1 MRRERLCISILLP
14 VLAVLLFLSGTALA
28 QVTTAAIH
36 GTVTDASGA
45 VVPNATVT
53 TRNNATGIATTAT
66 TNASG
71 YFTFTALQVGGPYTI
86 TIEAPGFQKYQST
99 GTMLTVNANIEL
111 DGKMS
116 VGAALQTVTVSASSV
131 QVETANTQLEQI
143 VPQSAIEDLPMLGR
157 DAASLEKLT
166 PGVVESSD
174 RFGSFSANG
183 SQTTGNSYLLDG
195 IDNNDGP
202 LQDEGLTINPDALAE
217 ENIITSTLN
226 PEFSRNGGAVVNQII
241 KSGTNSIHGSGFEY
255 YRDTFLNNGNYF
267 SQIRPPFHQNLYGGT
282 LGAPILKDKLFGFV
296 AYQGLRNVTGQT
308 TQTQV
313 FQGGILPSAAAG
325 AASLPT
331 NTTWQ
336 PEARATRTAP
346 PA

>member
-1 MRRERLCISILLP
+1 MRRERLGFPLLLLI
-14 VLAVLLFLSGTALA
+14 LAVFLSLSGTARA

-36 GTVTDASGA
+36 GTITDASGA

-53 TRNNATGIATTAT
+53 ALNNATGIATTAT
-66 TNASG
+66 SDASG

-86 TIEAPGFQKYQST
+86 TIEAAGFQKYQST
-99 GTMLTVNANIEL
+99 GTMLTVNANLEL

-131 QVETANTQLEQI
+131 QVETSNTQLEQL

-174 RFGSFSANG
+174 RFGSYSANG
-183 SQTTGNSYLLDG
+183 SQTTSNSYLVDG

-226 PEFSRNGGAVVNQII
+226 PEFSRNSGAVVNQVV

-255 YRDTFLNNGNYF
+255 YRDTFMNNGDYF
-267 SQIRPPFHQNLYGGT
+267 SQVRPPFHQNLYGGT
-282 LGAPILKDKLFGFV
+282 LGAPIIKNRLFGFV
-296 AYQGLRNVTGQT
+296 AYQGFRNAVGQT
-308 TQTQV
+308 QQTNV
-313 FQGGILPSAAAG
+313 FQKNILPVGGNAG
-325 AASLPT
+325 GGLH
-331 NTTWQ
+331 Q
-336 PEARATRTAP
+336 
-346 PA
+346 